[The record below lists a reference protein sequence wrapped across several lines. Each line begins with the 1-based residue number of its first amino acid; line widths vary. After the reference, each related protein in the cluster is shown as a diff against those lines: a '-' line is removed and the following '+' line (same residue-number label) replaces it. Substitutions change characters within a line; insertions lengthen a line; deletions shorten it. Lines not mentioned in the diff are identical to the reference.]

1 MEKLSL
7 FPDSYWTHYETI
19 ETRWEIKM
27 STLFTG
33 LLFLDLYNWGGERK
47 HLQKNN
53 LRGMAGQLSPIWSQE
68 PCSSHANMKRATGVN
83 FSDIF
88 YLKNLPLTKP
98 PFPSRVI
105 SAHNSK
111 AGLSNKVPL
120 CQEFWIFLY
129 SVLPLRGS
137 ARFELVHSFFEPLS
151 SPFIKKIGCTFGYI
165 DMEALSQISWPQN
178 T

>member
-1 MEKLSL
+1 
-7 FPDSYWTHYETI
+7 
-19 ETRWEIKM
+19 M